1 MLSQLNRWEL
11 GILDWIRDFFGAP
24 FLDTA
29 VPIFTMLGNAGWIW
43 IVISILLMCLPK
55 HRKAG
60 IILAVVGHINHL
72 HLAVPLHGVIGQQ
85 TRKEKL
91 LIVTMGGK
99 QHDVCFPLLQ
109 VLPFLH
115 KIRCLSGSKGIELI

>member
-11 GILDWIRDFFGAP
+11 GILDWIQDFFGAP

-55 HRKAG
+55 HRNAG
-60 IILAVVGHINHL
+60 AIQFFECFLA
-72 HLAVPLHGVIGQQ
+72 
-85 TRKEKL
+85 EKHF
-91 LIVTMGGK
+91 V
-99 QHDVCFPLLQ
+99 
-109 VLPFLH
+109 
-115 KIRCLSGSKGIELI
+115 S

>member
-24 FLDTA
+24 FLDTT

-55 HRKAG
+55 HRKA
-60 IILAVVGHINHL
+60 
-72 HLAVPLHGVIGQQ
+72 
-85 TRKEKL
+85 
-91 LIVTMGGK
+91 
-99 QHDVCFPLLQ
+99 
-109 VLPFLH
+109 
-115 KIRCLSGSKGIELI
+115 

>member
-60 IILAVVGHINHL
+60 ITLAVGLICQLVVCNLLLKNLIARDRPCWINEAVTLLVENPTDFSFPSGH
-72 HLAVPLHGVIGQQ
+72 
-85 TRKEKL
+85 
-91 LIVTMGGK
+91 TM
-99 QHDVCFPLLQ
+99 VSF
-109 VLPFLH
+109 
-115 KIRCLSGSKGIELI
+115 IAAT